1 MCKVNTILFRRSLFL
16 KKKERKEESKQAGRE
31 RRREENCLS
40 KSSFTYKILYFIIR
54 DANCY
59 LRFQCST
66 NYQKKKKKKSQKRYL
81 KSFHSVIQNIWVYL
95 PSVKSFIWSDMP
107 LGLLTVYL
115 KKI

>member
-1 MCKVNTILFRRSLFL
+1 MNTILFRRSLFL
-16 KKKERKEESKQAGRE
+16 KKKERTEESKQAGRK

-40 KSSFTYKILYFIIR
+40 KSSFTCKILYFIIKR
-54 DANCY
+54 RQ
-59 LRFQCST
+59 LLPEVSMQH
-66 NYQKKKKKKSQKRYL
+66 QLPKKKKKIQKSYL
-81 KSFHSVIQNIWVYL
+81 KSFHSVIQNIRVYL